1 MDINKTKMKNPIL
14 KLSVFLVIYFS
25 QLEVVATP
33 DSSKISVSL
42 NYSID
47 LSDTYGGGNQFS
59 GEVTIPFSWFGV
71 KGSYG
76 HMNSQYYSLLQVPY
90 EELGGSL
97 EIYIPEISFM
107 NLSSVSFFIRP
118 VDKKWFTTDVIFGA
132 SMAQAKSFFIKN
144 IEYEYNLEEEQFS
157 YVFTDYHYVRNSHFG
172 YHAGIDITV
181 YFFKNIGIQ
190 LNSRIHDMNHGSFFF
205 VGTGLSFKL

>member
-1 MDINKTKMKNPIL
+1 MKNSLLKWSIL
-14 KLSVFLVIYFS
+14 LVCCFNN
-25 QLEVVATP
+25 LESSAAA
-33 DSSKISVSL
+33 DSTKISISL
-42 NYSID
+42 NYTID

-76 HMNSQYYSLLQVPY
+76 HMNSQYYTLLEVPY
-90 EELGGSL
+90 DELGATL

-107 NLSSVSFFIRP
+107 NLSAVSFFLRP
-118 VDKKWFTTDVIFGA
+118 VEKKRITTDIIFGA
-132 SMAQAKSFFIKN
+132 SMARAKSFFVKN
-144 IEYEYNLEEEQFS
+144 IEYEYDAVEEQIS

-205 VGTGLSFKL
+205 VGAGLSFKL